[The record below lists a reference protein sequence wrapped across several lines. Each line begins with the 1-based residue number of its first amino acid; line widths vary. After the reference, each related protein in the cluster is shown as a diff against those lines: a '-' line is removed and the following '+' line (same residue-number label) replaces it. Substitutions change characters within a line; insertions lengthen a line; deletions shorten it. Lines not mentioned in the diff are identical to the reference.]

1 MNFIKNNLLVKIIIA
16 IAIGIGMGQ
25 IVPAQGVRIF
35 LTLNGLFSEFLNFF
49 IPLIIVGLIVPA
61 IGNIGTSATKL
72 VGYTALLAYVSTL
85 FAGFS
90 TFGLSMSIFPG
101 LLENQTAETIAT
113 KAVELQ
119 PYFKISI
126 PPMLDI
132 MSALFFSFILGIGIS
147 RFKNSTILGVMTEF
161 ETVVNGVIQKVIIP
175 LLPLFIFGIFLN
187 MSFSGEIFI
196 ILKVFVKIILV
207 IFAMHIGLLL
217 LQYIIAGAISK
228 KNPFTALKTM
238 MPAYFTALGTQSS
251 AATIPVTLQQG
262 LKLGLSEQV
271 INLTI
276 PLCATIHLAGSTM
289 KIVAC
294 AVALMLLQG
303 LPIDPVTFIGFIFML
318 GVAMVA
324 APGVPGGAIM
334 AAIGI
339 IGSMLGF
346 DEKNQALMIS
356 LYIAMDSFGTACNV
370 TGDGALAMILDRF
383 FGKKK
388 EVSNS

>member
-16 IAIGIGMGQ
+16 IALGMGIGQ
-25 IVPAQGVRIF
+25 VIPAEGVRVF
-35 LTLNGLFSEFLNFF
+35 LTFNGLFSEFLNFF

-61 IGNIGTSATKL
+61 IGNIATSATKL
-72 VGYTALLAYVSTL
+72 VAYTALLAYVSTL

-90 TFGLSMSIFPG
+90 TFGISMSIFPG
-101 LLENQTAETIAT
+101 LLENQTAQNIANQT
-113 KAVELQ
+113 VHLD

-147 RFKNSTILGVMTEF
+147 RFKNSTIMGVMTEF

-187 MSFSGEIFI
+187 MSFSGEIFV

-217 LQYIIAGAISK
+217 IQYLIAGFISK
-228 KNPFTALKTM
+228 RNPFIALKTM
-238 MPAYFTALGTQSS
+238 LPAYFTALGTQSS

-262 LKLGLSEQV
+262 LKLGLSPQI

-294 AVALMLLQG
+294 AVALMLIQG
-303 LPIDPVTFIGFIFML
+303 ITIDPVTFIGFIFML

-339 IGSMLGF
+339 IASMLGF

-383 FGKKK
+383 FGQKK
-388 EVSNS
+388 EVNLS